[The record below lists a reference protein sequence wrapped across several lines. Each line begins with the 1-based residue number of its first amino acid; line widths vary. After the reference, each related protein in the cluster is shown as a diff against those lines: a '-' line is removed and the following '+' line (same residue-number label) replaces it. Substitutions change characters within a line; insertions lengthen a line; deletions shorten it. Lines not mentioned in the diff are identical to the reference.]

1 MTISLK
7 FLLSCRIRSYIP
19 LKLYRVKIFPEMTL
33 VYRIRIIMIIKI
45 FIIRIIM
52 IIIKLIKI
60 IVRII
65 DIFKVIFHSFLMKK
79 IQIYSILILNSILKV

>member
-33 VYRIRIIMIIKI
+33 VYRIRIIMMVQNRLRRRMNMFKLM
-45 FIIRIIM
+45 IIR
-52 IIIKLIKI
+52 
-60 IVRII
+60 RNN
-65 DIFKVIFHSFLMKK
+65 IFHNM
-79 IQIYSILILNSILKV
+79 